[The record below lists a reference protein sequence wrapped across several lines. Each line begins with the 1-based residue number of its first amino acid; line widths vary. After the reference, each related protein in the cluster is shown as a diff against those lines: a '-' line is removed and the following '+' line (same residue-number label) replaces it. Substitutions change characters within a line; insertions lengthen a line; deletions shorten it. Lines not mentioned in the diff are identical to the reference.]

1 MFMFRCGAFIPVGS
15 LAAVVLVTHLSGCN
29 SDNSSYQ
36 VGGKVSGLVAGHGV
50 TLLNNGGDAT
60 TVTANGSFNFPAGVP
75 AYTRYNVTIGMQPSD
90 QTCVVAPATAS
101 GTATADVTAIS
112 VSCDYWVR
120 TDAPAV
126 SPSAIAI
133 SDDASHM
140 AVTEL
145 GGGILISADGGAS
158 WTRTPAKTGAW
169 VAITSS
175 ADGARLAAAMNPGSI
190 YISSDA
196 GATWKASSAP
206 TASWTSLAFSGDGTH
221 VVAASADRVV
231 SGGQAINFTGTI
243 YLSVDAGLTWSQ
255 SNGPCC
261 DWAQVAASS
270 DGTHLAAVSTGGS
283 PAGVSPPVFSP
294 NGVYT
299 SINSG
304 ATWVLQTG
312 AESPPVTAPASACTG
327 QCVWNSVAS
336 SADGLT
342 FVASRNNQL
351 VGQPTFGSITVT
363 HDDGTS
369 WVLAGAPTNFNW
381 RAVTS
386 SGDGKRLAAA
396 GGDGV
401 YVSIDGGTTWNKTS
415 APQTISTVV
424 STFDGQHFAAIDN
437 GQAIWIAASF

>member
-1 MFMFRCGAFIPVGS
+1 MFRCGPFIPLGP
-15 LAAVVLVTHLSGCN
+15 LAAVVLVTCLSGCN

-36 VGGKVSGLVAGHGV
+36 LGGKVSGLVTSHEV

-60 TVTANGSFNFPAGVP
+60 TVSANGSFMFPAGVS
-75 AYTRYNVTIGMQPSD
+75 AYTRYNVTIGTQPSD
-90 QTCVVAPATAS
+90 QICVVAPATAS
-101 GTATADVTAIS
+101 GTATADVTGIS

-126 SPSAIAI
+126 NPSAIAI
-133 SDDASHM
+133 SGDASHM

-145 GGGILISADGGAS
+145 GGGILTSADHGAT
-158 WTRTPAKTGAW
+158 WTRTPAIAGAW

-175 ADGARLAAAMNPGSI
+175 ADGARLAAAMSPGSI
-190 YISSDA
+190 YVSSDA
-196 GATWKASSAP
+196 GASWKASNAP
-206 TASWTSLAFSGDGTH
+206 TASWTSLAFSGDGTQ
-221 VVAASADRVV
+221 VVAVSADYVV
-231 SGGQAINFTGTI
+231 SGGQAINYVGTI

-261 DWAQVAASS
+261 NWAQIAASS

-299 SINSG
+299 SINAG
-304 ATWVLQTG
+304 VTWVLQTG

-327 QCVWNSVAS
+327 LCVWNSIAS
-336 SADGLT
+336 STDGLT
-342 FVASRNNQL
+342 LVASRNNQL
-351 VGQPTFGSITVT
+351 NGSAVFGSITVT
-363 HDDGTS
+363 HDGGTS

-396 GGDGV
+396 GADGV
-401 YVSIDGGTTWNKTS
+401 YVSTDGGTTWNKTS

-424 STFDGQHFAAIDN
+424 STSDGTHLVAIDN

>member
-1 MFMFRCGAFIPVGS
+1 MFRCGAFVPVVS
-15 LAAVVLVTHLSGCN
+15 ILAVALVAHLNGCSG
-29 SDNSSYQ
+29 DDVTYQ
-36 VGGKVSGLVAGHGV
+36 LGGTVSGLVAGNQV

-60 TVTANGSFNFPAGVP
+60 TVTADGTFMFPAAVP
-75 AYTRYNVTIGMQPSD
+75 SYSRYSVTIGTQPSG

-101 GTATADVTAIS
+101 GTITADVTAIS

-126 SPSAIAI
+126 NPSAIAI
-133 SDDASHM
+133 SDDATHM
-140 AVTEL
+140 AVTEH
-145 GGGILISADGGAS
+145 GGGILTSADGGVT
-158 WTRTPAKTGAW
+158 WTRTTAKAGAW
-169 VAITSS
+169 VTITSS
-175 ADGARLAAAMNPGSI
+175 ADGARLAAAISPGGI
-190 YISSDA
+190 YVSSDA
-196 GATWKASSAP
+196 GVTWKLSSAP
-206 TASWTSLAFSGDGTH
+206 VASWTSLAFSGDGTH
-221 VVAASADRVV
+221 VVAASADYVV
-231 SGGQAINFTGTI
+231 SGGQAINYVGTI

-261 DWAQVAASS
+261 NWAQVAASS
-270 DGTHLAAVSTGGS
+270 DATHLAAVSTGGS
-283 PAGVSPPVFSP
+283 PPGVSPPVFSP
-294 NGVYT
+294 NGVFT

-327 QCVWNSVAS
+327 LCVWNSVAS

-363 HDDGTS
+363 HDGGMS

-396 GGDGV
+396 GGNGV
-401 YVSIDGGTTWNKTS
+401 YVSTDGGTTWNKTS

-424 STFDGQHFAAIDN
+424 STFDGTHLVAIDN
-437 GQAIWIAASF
+437 GQTIWVAASF

>member
-1 MFMFRCGAFIPVGS
+1 MFRCGAFINVGS
-15 LAAVVLVTHLSGCN
+15 LTAVALATGLSGCN
-29 SDNSSYQ
+29 SDNSTYQ
-36 VGGKVSGLVAGHGV
+36 LGGKVSGLVTGREV

-60 TVTANGSFNFPAGVP
+60 TVTADGSFMFPAGVS
-75 AYTRYNVTIGMQPSD
+75 AYTRYNVAIGTQPSD
-90 QTCVVAPATAS
+90 QICVVAPATAS
-101 GTATADVTAIS
+101 GTATADVTGIS

-120 TDAPAV
+120 TAAPAV
-126 SPSAIAI
+126 NPSAIAI
-133 SDDASHM
+133 SDDAKYM
-140 AVTEL
+140 AVTEHA
-145 GGGILISADGGAS
+145 GGILTSADGGVT
-158 WTRTPAKTGAW
+158 WTRTPAKAGAW

-175 ADGARLAAAMNPGSI
+175 ADGARLAAAMSPGSI
-190 YISSDA
+190 YVSSDA
-196 GATWKASSAP
+196 GASWKASSAP

-221 VVAASADRVV
+221 VVAASADYVV
-231 SGGQAINFTGTI
+231 SGGQAINYVGTI

-261 DWAQVAASS
+261 DWVQVAASS

-283 PAGVSPPVFSP
+283 APGVSPPVFSP

-327 QCVWNSVAS
+327 LCVWNSIAS

-363 HDDGTS
+363 HDGGMS
-369 WVLAGAPTNFNW
+369 WVLTGAPTNFNW

-401 YVSIDGGTTWNKTS
+401 YVSTDGGTTWNKTS

-424 STFDGQHFAAIDN
+424 STFDGKHLVAIDN
-437 GQAIWIAASF
+437 GQAVWIAANF